1 MSRDSDTI
9 LNAVNQSAS
18 KRRWRIPMKGVG
30 WLTALV
36 LVVTTG
42 LGFWFSSEPDRFGVT
57 DIVAATHD
65 GREPKSGSLTTGALL
80 HITRTLLNK
89 PGGYLSN
96 DVTPP
101 GIVLDNMP
109 NFEWGAL
116 VQARDLAR
124 ALRKDF
130 SRSQS
135 QSTENQHLVIAE
147 PALNFDSEKW
157 FPSAE
162 GSYSK
167 GEQALERYLDSLLDP
182 AQPDAQFFARAD
194 NLRGWLSDVET
205 RLGSLSQRLSA
216 SVGQE
221 RINTDLAGDA
231 NAQQSTPAPAVSVV
245 KTPWLEID
253 DVFYEARGSAWA
265 LIQVLRAIEVD
276 FAGVLDD
283 KNARASVRQIIRE
296 LEATQA
302 NVWSPVIMN
311 GSGFGMFANHSLVM
325 ASYISRAH
333 SAMTDLR
340 SLLSEG

>member
-1 MSRDSDTI
+1 MSNDSDTI
-9 LNAVNQSAS
+9 LNAVNQSA
-18 KRRWRIPMKGVG
+18 KGRRLRVPIKAVAILLGV
-30 WLTALV
+30 LLIMTVV
-36 LVVTTG
+36 LGV
-42 LGFWFSSEPDRFGVT
+42 WFSREPERFEVAQ
-57 DIVAATHD
+57 IVAATHD
-65 GREPKSGSLTTGALL
+65 GRAPKSGSLTTGALL
-80 HITRTLLNK
+80 HITRTLLEK

-96 DVTPP
+96 DIIPP
-101 GIVLDNMP
+101 GIVVDNMP

-135 QSTENQHLVIAE
+135 QSTENEHLVVAE

-167 GEQALERYLDSLLDP
+167 AERALTRYLDSLLDP
-182 AQPDAQFFARAD
+182 SQPDAQFFARAD

-216 SVGQE
+216 SVGQV
-221 RINTDLAGDA
+221 RINTDLAGDS
-231 NAQQSTPAPAVSVV
+231 NAEQSTPAPAVSMV

-296 LEATQA
+296 LEATQDT
-302 NVWSPVIMN
+302 VWSPIIMN